1 MDLEGV
7 YTPIV
12 TAFDERGDLDL
23 DATSAVIEFV
33 LAGGIRGLVPCG
45 TTGEYYACSI
55 EERLRIL
62 EHTRDVNAGRAQLV
76 AGCNAGSTRDAIMY
90 AEASRDLG
98 YDAIMLAAPY
108 TSLPTQR
115 ELAAHYEAVASA
127 AGLPVI
133 LYNYPARAG
142 VEIGFDC
149 LDAIVDRPDIV
160 AIKESSGD
168 FSRFLALRR
177 RYADRITVMCG
188 SDDQAVDYFSW
199 GVRSWLAGTS
209 NVLPRH
215 HAAIMEAAN
224 AGDHAT
230 AYRLFDGILAWVQ
243 LMEAGSYNQKAKLGL
258 AHQGIATGNVRA
270 PLLPLADADAA
281 ELIAALDAALAVSLA
296 PA

>member
-215 HAAIMEAAN
+215 HAAIMDAAN

-258 AHQGIATGNVRA
+258 AHQGIPTGDVRQ
-270 PLLPLADADAA
+270 PLLPLEAADAA
-281 ELIAALDAALAVSLA
+281 ELIASLDTALAVSLT